1 MDQFVAQ
8 VKALLEKTGYALAI
22 GVVTLVTVIAAAWVA
37 IPARRQSAV
46 LSAESETLQ
55 RVITS
60 AGLWVTQF
68 EPASNEESAVW
79 QNTAA
84 DLQALGVNASERL
97 TLAQAVARRTDEA
110 GYESTHIKF
119 IPADPATPTPARSV
133 AGVTFNPA
141 QYRLQVAGVGSFSPL
156 STLIG
161 TLPPAVEL
169 QSVRLA
175 RDNSARVST
184 SITLSVFEPAGSNGK

>member
-1 MDQFVAQ
+1 MQQFLDQLKAFVAKSGFQ
-8 VKALLEKTGYALAI
+8 LAV
-22 GVVTLVTVIAAAWVA
+22 GFVTIVTVIASLWVS
-37 IPARRQSAV
+37 IPARRQRAV
-46 LSAESETLQ
+46 LSAESQTLQ
-55 RVITS
+55 QVITS

-68 EPASNEESAVW
+68 EPASNEESALW

-84 DLQALGVNASERL
+84 DLQALGVRPSERL
-97 TLAQAVARRTDEA
+97 TLAQVVARRTDDA
-110 GYESTHIKF
+110 GYESAHIKF
-119 IPADPATPTPARSV
+119 VAADASNPTPARSV

-141 QYRLQVAGVGSFSPL
+141 QYKLQVSGAGSFSPL

-175 RDNSARVST
+175 GDGAARVST
-184 SITLSVFEPAGSNGK
+184 SLTLSVFEPAGSNGK

>member
-1 MDQFVAQ
+1 MDQ
-8 VKALLEKTGYALAI
+8 LLEQLKAFLAK
-22 GVVTLVTVIAAAWVA
+22 GRYPLVVGLVTLVTVIASAWVA
-37 IPARRQSAV
+37 IPARRERAV
-46 LSAESETLQ
+46 LSAESDTLRQ
-55 RVITS
+55 VIAS

-68 EPASNEESAVW
+68 QPASNEEAALW
-79 QNTAA
+79 QNTAS
-84 DLQALGVNASERL
+84 DLQALGVSPSERL

-110 GYESTHIKF
+110 GYEGGHLKF
-119 IPADPATPTPARSV
+119 VAIDGANPTPARSV

-141 QYRLQVAGVGSFSPL
+141 QYRLQVSGVGSFLPL

-175 RDNSARVST
+175 RDSSARVST
-184 SITLSVFEPAGSNGK
+184 AITLSVFEPAGSNGK